1 MVVDKTHRF
10 SSGWRLAVGGYLHV
24 MPRAVADCATRN
36 SHGRNSIIA
45 GKKITQGYAGRAE
58 EIE

>member
-1 MVVDKTHRF
+1 MVVDETQILL
-10 SSGWRLAVGGYLHV
+10 RLAVGGRRVPHV